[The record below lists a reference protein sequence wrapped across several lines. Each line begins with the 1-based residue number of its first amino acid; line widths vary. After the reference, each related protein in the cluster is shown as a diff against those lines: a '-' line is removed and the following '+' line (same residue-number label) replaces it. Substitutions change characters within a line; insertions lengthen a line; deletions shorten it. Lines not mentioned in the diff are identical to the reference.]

1 MKISQS
7 KVSNKAL
14 TLEDFYQLNANFSIN
29 WDGPSH
35 ESDLGSLSV
44 NNISQELLK
53 QLS

>member
-35 ESDLGSLSV
+35 ESDLGV